1 MDFARTMLE
10 KAGDFYPFGATIS
23 SSGNIG
29 SVGGYNGEEHPKP
42 QEIYQLLSSGFAA
55 GAKSGEHLCTALA
68 ANVNIP
74 SQFAPVSPDGIRV
87 HIESEGYARYIYV
100 PYKIT
105 STGLFKK
112 KRAVE
117 LGEPFAVEI
126 NPTFFSGAAR

>member
-1 MDFARTMLE
+1 MAASPEQLTALLQYCMDFARTMLE

-68 ANVNIP
+68 G
-74 SQFAPVSPDGIRV
+74 QR
-87 HIESEGYARYIYV
+87 
-100 PYKIT
+100 
-105 STGLFKK
+105 
-112 KRAVE
+112 
-117 LGEPFAVEI
+117 
-126 NPTFFSGAAR
+126 